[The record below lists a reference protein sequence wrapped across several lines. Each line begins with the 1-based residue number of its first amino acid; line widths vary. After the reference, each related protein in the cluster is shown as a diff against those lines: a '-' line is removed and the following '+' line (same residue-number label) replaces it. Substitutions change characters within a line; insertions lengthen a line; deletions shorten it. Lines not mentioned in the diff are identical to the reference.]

1 MRRPRI
7 AARLVSKL
15 RCEFDEDASRRRVE
29 VAHRIVRDPQV
40 GLPTHVNLKGPLGVP
55 DETFEDAAVKALLG
69 EQWLLT
75 NDGWCVQTNT
85 ISRST
90 SA

>member
-1 MRRPRI
+1 M
-7 AARLVSKL
+7 
-15 RCEFDEDASRRRVE
+15 
-29 VAHRIVRDPQV
+29 Q
-40 GLPTHVNLKGPLGVP
+40 VNLKGPFGVP
-55 DETFEDAAVKALLG
+55 GETFEDAAIKALLG
-69 EQWLLT
+69 IHWSIT